1 MLGVAIDVRWVALN
15 EKSRSPG
22 ERLLDVETLK
32 EPSYDVEATPSA
44 ISLGTP
50 QICTSHME
58 TRDCIRELS
67 LP

>member
-1 MLGVAIDVRWVALN
+1 MLVSLRN

-22 ERLLDVETLK
+22 ERLLDVRLWVSL
-32 EPSYDVEATPSA
+32 PYDVEATPSTR
-44 ISLGTP
+44 SLGTP

-58 TRDCIRELS
+58 TRDCTRELS